1 MNFNVIFTFGCDC
14 ISNRKRIYE
23 HYFGIISQYKI
34 FYKLMSNIC
43 VNYCALVY
51 DNTKFKSSINFED
64 KVKYYKAQPVN
75 LELFKP
81 VKLLDLERCVF

>member
-1 MNFNVIFTFGCDC
+1 
-14 ISNRKRIYE
+14 
-23 HYFGIISQYKI
+23 
-34 FYKLMSNIC
+34 MSNIC